1 MASSPIIAVIGSLN
15 VDLVSRV
22 KRIPAAGETLTAS
35 SFDIGSGGK
44 GANQA
49 VACARL
55 SQRRQEDGAPP
66 RKVAGMQVRMIGAV
80 GQDQFA
86 GGLLEGLER
95 DGVDV
100 GGVRR
105 LEGQKTGVSVIV
117 VEEDSGENRIMFSPN
132 ANYAFSG
139 EESLVPEDASVVL
152 FQLEFPLEA
161 VLHNIKQA
169 KSKGI
174 QVILNPAPAVLL
186 PDEAYRGLDHLIMNE
201 TEAAI
206 LSGRDPASVDVE
218 TDWTSVASDF
228 LDRGVKNVVIT
239 LGAQGVFY
247 QTAARRTSSLPGKRA
262 AARKVESVVDTTA
275 AGDTFVGAYAVQ
287 VANPAKRSYSFRGFD
302 IDDAIGFAVG
312 AAAVTVQRM
321 GAQSSIPWLD
331 EL

>member
-66 RKVAGMQVRMIGAV
+66 RKVAGMQ
-80 GQDQFA
+80 
-86 GGLLEGLER
+86 GLER